1 MAVVVFISGV
11 DDKLA
16 YACRLI
22 RKKQRAG
29 DRVAVFG
36 PSALL
41 GRLDQQLWT
50 DDLQDFVPHLR
61 LRGGES
67 PAPAQA
73 ALTPIWLLDEPNAS
87 LQCTSAVNLGQ
98 QEVDGLLTFERIAEI
113 VSREAEDA
121 QAGRQ
126 RWKRYAA
133 LGCKIEHHPQ
143 SA

>member
-1 MAVVVFISGV
+1 MPVVVFISGV
-11 DDKLA
+11 GDKLA
-16 YACRLI
+16 YTCRLI

-29 DRVAVFG
+29 DRVAIFG

-50 DDLQDFVPHLR
+50 EDPQDFVPHLR
-61 LRGGES
+61 LRAGE
-67 PAPAQA
+67 APQA
-73 ALTPIWLLDEPNAS
+73 GQIGRTPIWLLDEPDAS

-98 QEVDGLLTFERIAEI
+98 SEVQALLAFERIAEI
-113 VSREAEDA
+113 VSRDPDDE

-143 SA
+143 AG